1 MSRITLNRK
10 TLIGGSIALVVV
22 IAVILAVVVSVGSG
36 SHGGSPTAASTARAS
51 APSAAAS
58 AGSPSTST
66 ATGAGADLACG
77 KPATASSTAGS
88 ANPASNATDCDS
100 TAAWVS
106 SSKASGSQWLS
117 VNLGSTNDVDH
128 VVVVWGSDY
137 AHKFKIRTSTNG
149 SGWHSV
155 TKDAVGTAGSQT
167 VALPSGTDTQWIQLY
182 LESPSNHA
190 AAAYS
195 VVQLEVYA
203 LPASSSSTPAS
214 GAATSGATA
223 LATSVPGSSTALW
236 TGQFAGYGTAAWKAQ
251 WGYTDTGQFG
261 QADVSEVSDP
271 GAPGGG
277 SALRVYYGAGSSANS
292 CKDCPSVGGA
302 QFYQK
307 LSSLG
312 SAGTTMA
319 NSETLDLKYSI
330 KLPAGWDFG
339 KAGKLPGLY
348 GGAIGQ
354 ESGGHHGADGW
365 STRYMFRDHDGTPN
379 AGEVYLYT
387 PTNSGPTGYGVDYF
401 GNWSWTAD
409 GNWHT
414 VEQLVN
420 RQTGT
425 VTVWFDGKEVMQQT
439 NIATGISKIP
449 FSGVFFS
456 TFFGGHDTTW
466 GPKVAE
472 YAYFADFS
480 LSTGT
485 QH

>member
-1 MSRITLNRK
+1 MSRITMNRT
-10 TLIGGSIALVVV
+10 TLIGGGIALVVV
-22 IAVILAVVVSVGSG
+22 IAVILALVISAGAG
-36 SHGGSPTAASTARAS
+36 SHGGSTTAASTPTAAAGS
-51 APSAAAS
+51 SSGAGAPSA
-58 AGSPSTST
+58 GT
-66 ATGAGADLACG
+66 DLACG
-77 KPATASSTAGS
+77 KPATASSTADG
-88 ANPASNATDCDS
+88 ANAASNATDCGS
-100 TAAWVS
+100 TAGWVS
-106 SSKASGSQWLS
+106 AAAASGTSQWLA
-117 VNLGSTNDVDH
+117 VNLGATNAVDH
-128 VVVVWGSDY
+128 LVVVWGSDY

-149 SGWHSV
+149 SGWHSI
-155 TKDAVGTAGSQT
+155 TQDTEGTAGSQT

-182 LESPSNHA
+182 LESSSNHTA
-190 AAAYS
+190 PAYG

-203 LPASSSSTPAS
+203 LPGSSSASPSAASSSAS
-214 GAATSGATA
+214 PLAATGGATSTA
-223 LATSVPGSSTALW
+223 AAGSSSALW
-236 TGQFAGYGTAAWKAQ
+236 TGQFAGYGTAAWKSQ

-261 QADVSEVSDP
+261 QTDLSEITDP
-271 GAPGGG
+271 TAPGGG

-292 CKDCPSVGGA
+292 CSDCPSIGGG
-302 QFYQK
+302 QFYQQ
-307 LSSLG
+307 LSSMG
-312 SAGTTMA
+312 GVGATMA
-319 NSETLDLKYSI
+319 SSDTLDLKYSI

-348 GGAIGQ
+348 GGTIGE
-354 ESGGHHGADGW
+354 ESGGNHGANGW
-365 STRYMFRDHDGTPN
+365 STRYMFRDHDGTAN

-420 RQTGT
+420 RKTGS
-425 VTVWFDGKEVMQQT
+425 VTVWFDGRQVMQE
-439 NIATGISKIP
+439 NDIATGISKIP

-480 LSTGT
+480 LSTGI

>member
-1 MSRITLNRK
+1 MSRLTLNRK
-10 TLIGGSIALVVV
+10 TLIGGAIALVVV
-22 IAVILAVVVSVGSG
+22 LAVILALVISAGSG
-36 SHGGSPTAASTARAS
+36 SHGGKATAAATPTAT
-51 APSAAAS
+51 
-58 AGSPSTST
+58 T
-66 ATGAGADLACG
+66 ATGSTGAASSSADVDLACG
-77 KPATASSTAGS
+77 KPATASSTADS
-88 ANPASNATDCDS
+88 ANPASNATDCGS
-100 TAAWVS
+100 TAGWISA
-106 SSKASGSQWLS
+106 AATSGTSQWLS
-117 VNLGSTNDVDH
+117 VNLGSTNAVDH
-128 VVVVWGSDY
+128 LVVVWGSDY

-149 SGWHSV
+149 TGWHSI
-155 TKDAVGTAGSQT
+155 TADADGTAGSQT
-167 VALPSGTDTQWIQLY
+167 VTLPSGTDTQWIQLY
-182 LESPSNHA
+182 LESSSNHA
-190 AAAYS
+190 APAYS

-203 LPASSSSTPAS
+203 LPGTSSSGSSATS
-214 GAATSGATA
+214 SAATPSTAATA
-223 LATSVPGSSTALW
+223 LATSAAGSSTALW

-261 QADVSEVSDP
+261 QADMSEIADP
-271 GAPGGG
+271 TAPGGG

-292 CKDCPSVGGA
+292 CSDCPNPGGG

-312 SAGTTMA
+312 GVGTTMA
-319 NSETLDLKYSI
+319 NSDTLDLKYSI

-348 GGAIGQ
+348 GGTIGE
-354 ESGGHHGADGW
+354 ESGGNHGADGW
-365 STRYMFRDHDGTPN
+365 STRYMFRDHSGTPN

-401 GNWSWTAD
+401 GNWAWTAD

-420 RQTGT
+420 RVTGS
-425 VTVWFDGKEVMQQT
+425 VTVWFDGKQVMQQN

-466 GPKVAE
+466 GPKAAE

-480 LSTGT
+480 LSTGI

>member
-22 IAVILAVVVSVGSG
+22 IAVVLALVISAGSG
-36 SHGGSPTAASTARAS
+36 SHGGSPTAAPAPTTAAST
-51 APSAAAS
+51 AS
-58 AGSPSTST
+58 AG
-66 ATGAGADLACG
+66 AGAGATASAAGAGANLACG
-77 KPATASSTAGS
+77 KPATASSTADG
-88 ANPASNATDCDS
+88 ANAASNATDCDS

-106 SSKASGSQWLS
+106 GAASGSQWLS
-117 VNLGSTNDVDH
+117 VNLGSTNAVDH
-128 VVVVWGSDY
+128 IVVVWGSDY

-155 TKDAVGTAGSQT
+155 TKDTVGTAGSQT

-182 LESPSNHA
+182 LESSSDHA

-195 VVQLEVYA
+195 VVHLEVYA
-203 LPASSSSTPAS
+203 LPGASSSAAPSS
-214 GAATSGATA
+214 AATSGATA

-236 TGQFAGYGTAAWKAQ
+236 TGRFAGYGTAAWKAQ

-261 QADVSEVSDP
+261 QADLSEVSDP
-271 GAPGGG
+271 TAPGGG

-292 CKDCPSVGGA
+292 CSDCPSVGGG
-302 QFYQK
+302 QFYQQ
-307 LSSLG
+307 LSGLG
-312 SAGTTMA
+312 AVGTTMA

-348 GGAIGQ
+348 GGVIGQ
-354 ESGGHHGADGW
+354 ESGGNHGADGW

-401 GNWSWTAD
+401 GNWAWTAD

-425 VTVWFDGKEVMQQT
+425 VTVWFDGKQVMQQS
-439 NIATGISKIP
+439 NIATGISNIP

-480 LSTGT
+480 LSTGI